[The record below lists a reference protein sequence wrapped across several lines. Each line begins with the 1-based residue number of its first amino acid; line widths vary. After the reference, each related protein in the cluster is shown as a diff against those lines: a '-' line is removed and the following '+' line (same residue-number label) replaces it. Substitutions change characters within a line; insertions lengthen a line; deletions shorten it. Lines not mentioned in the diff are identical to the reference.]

1 MKRNIS
7 LERILRFAILPA
19 MLAGCKGPAPEPPP
33 TLLPKY
39 KLSSVL
45 LVEDLKS
52 PGFGDFPTRFDA
64 AMVASLKACSIDVHS
79 YVAHEQTLS
88 LSDKDENTEAIA
100 AKLREFKPQTLIA
113 IESPT
118 QTISGSVFSAGN
130 VQHAN
135 IKVIVKDMTSNAIIR
150 TIDLG
155 SLGRGV
161 SGDFG
166 DRRGGLRWQILHRLN
181 RDGLLACDPG
191 PTDGDWVGFGL

>member
-7 LERILRFAILPA
+7 LERILQFALLPA

-39 KLSSVL
+39 QLSSVL

-52 PGFGDFPTRFDA
+52 PGFGDFPARFDA

-88 LSDKDENTEAIA
+88 LSGKDENAEAVA

-118 QTISGSVFSAGN
+118 QAISESIFTGGN
-130 VQHAN
+130 VQKAD
-135 IKVIVKDMTSNAIIR
+135 IKVVVKDMTSNAIIR

-155 SLGRGV
+155 SVGRNL
-161 SGDFG
+161 SGNFG
-166 DRRGGLRWQILHRLN
+166 GMAGGLRWQILHKLN

-191 PTDGDWVGFGL
+191 PTDGNRWDFGL